1 MPCFYIAV
9 FTHWTFHRTTCL
21 ILLDRDQTDMS
32 SAFGMATDLLN
43 DLRQVTEQAALEICS
58 YKVGIWSLL
67 PFSILSA
74 RIMLSL

>member
-1 MPCFYIAV
+1 
-9 FTHWTFHRTTCL
+9 
-21 ILLDRDQTDMS
+21 MS

-74 RIMLSL
+74 RIILSLQKGGVLQVSAHLVPLSSI

>member
-1 MPCFYIAV
+1 
-9 FTHWTFHRTTCL
+9 
-21 ILLDRDQTDMS
+21 MS
-32 SAFGMATDLLN
+32 SAFGMAADLLN

-74 RIMLSL
+74 QIILSLQKGGVLQVSAHLVPLSSI